1 MSSRD
6 DDNRVLAALWSA
18 VDLYRVLVL
27 GYVVYLYVGRM
38 EQIAHPTLGWW
49 VLGALAVWTVLS
61 LLIPTRGRCWYL
73 VELVLAAGAV
83 LASVLIDTRAVI
95 EAGSPT
101 VPGMWPA
108 ATVLA
113 WAVRGGASGGL
124 MAAAVIAVADLI
136 VIRVPSA
143 TTVHHIVILLLVGS
157 CVGYCAGLVREGYA
171 TLQKALAAGARVAE
185 RERLAATVHDGVL
198 QALTFINRRGHE
210 LGGEAAR
217 LGDLAGEQERVL
229 RDLVSEPAFLEP
241 APSVRHEIDVRRL
254 CTAACGERVTVSVPA
269 EPVLLAAQKA
279 KGLGAALEAVLDN
292 VRFHAGPTARAWVLL
307 EDEGGHVVV
316 TVRDD
321 GPGIAPGRLNTARE
335 EGRLGV
341 AVSIMGRMDTLGGQ
355 AVYRPSRDG
364 TVVELCLPK
373 EDAR

>member
-1 MSSRD
+1 MSSHL

-27 GYVVYLYVGRM
+27 AYVVYLYAGRI
-38 EQIAHPTLGWW
+38 EQVAHPSLGWW
-49 VLGALAVWTVLS
+49 ILGALAVWTVLS
-61 LLIPTRGRCWYL
+61 LLIPNRGRCWYGA
-73 VELVLAAGAV
+73 ELVLAAGAV
-83 LASVLIDTRAVI
+83 LASMLVDTRVVI

-113 WAVRGGASGGL
+113 WAVRGGAGGGL
-124 MAAAVIAVADLI
+124 LAAGVIAVADLI
-136 VIRVPSA
+136 VIRVPNA

-157 CVGYCAGLVREGYA
+157 CVGYCAGLVRQGYA
-171 TLQKALAAGARVAE
+171 ALQNALAAGARVAE

-229 RDLVSEPAFLEP
+229 RDLVAEPAFLEP
-241 APSVRHEIDVRRL
+241 ALPVRHEIDVRRL
-254 CTAACGERVTVSVPA
+254 CTAASSERVTVSVPA
-269 EPVLLAAQKA
+269 EPVLLAAPRA

-292 VRFHAGPTARAWVLL
+292 VRVHAGPTARAWVLL
-307 EDEGGHVVV
+307 EDEGGHVVL

-321 GPGIAPGRLNTARE
+321 GPGIAPGRRETARK

-341 AVSIMGRMDTLGGQ
+341 AASIMGRMDTLGGQ
-355 AVYRPSRDG
+355 ALYQPSQDG

-373 EDAR
+373 EDTR